1 MRIQFDITEE
11 LWNRIKNYVSEEKM
25 RHFVAKEALEEWVT
39 RREGRDKKLREER
52 LLSDVAILR
61 PIIRKMIDDGEF
73 SAK

>member
-1 MRIQFDITEE
+1 MRIQFDISAE
-11 LWNRIKNYVSEEKM
+11 LWNRIKNYVPDEKM